1 MLARIRYDSPI
12 VLSFAFA
19 CTLVT
24 ALGTL
29 TAGRST
35 GAFFAL
41 GPNLTDVLGWWRLL
55 TYPLGHAD
63 WSHLLGNMSLFLLL
77 GPSLERL
84 HGARLLGMMVF
95 TAAVSGLA
103 NMALFDTGLLG
114 ASGIVFMAIVLS
126 SFANAQAGTIPLSF
140 VLVVVLFLSRELIS
154 AFRDDNI
161 SQLAHL
167 LGGACGAALGFGAAR
182 ERTP

>member
-19 CTLVT
+19 CTVVT

-29 TAGRST
+29 TAGRTT

-41 GPNLTDVLGWWRLL
+41 GPDLTDIWGWWRLA

-63 WSHLLGNMSLFLLL
+63 WGHLLGNMSLFLLL
-77 GPSLERL
+77 GPSLERI
-84 HGARLLGMMVF
+84 HGPRLLRMMLF
-95 TAAVSGLA
+95 TAIVSGFV
-103 NMALFDTGLLG
+103 NMAVFDTGLLG

-126 SFANAQAGTIPLSF
+126 SFANAQAGTIPLTF
-140 VLVVVLFLSRELIS
+140 VLVVLLFLSREVLA
-154 AFRDDNI
+154 AFRDDQI

-167 LGGACGAALGFGAAR
+167 LGGALGAGLGFQSAK
-182 ERTP
+182 EPT